1 MDKRKVFFKP
11 ILIDLK
17 FWNSQYFFLSFQESI
32 KKGSEVWLRFAAH
45 LLVLNNQNCGIL
57 GDYINH
63 LEAIS
68 IKILIQYLYFLSFF
82 YGSKTYSFEFV
93 VLDFSEE

>member
-1 MDKRKVFFKP
+1 MVIHFKSGPECKHSIMAEKWIKVRFFCKP

-32 KKGSEVWLRFAAH
+32 KKGSEVWPRFAAH
-45 LLVLNNQNCGIL
+45 LLVLNNQNCGLL

-68 IKILIQYLYFLSFF
+68 ITIFILFVPFLW
-82 YGSKTYSFEFV
+82 E
-93 VLDFSEE
+93 